1 MLEQQLPDFV
11 SAEDVIARF
20 DAEEKSRLTGE
31 LELRRVE
38 DRMVRLRQAVQ
49 PKHAYKTG
57 NRGEEDGELKGD
69 RNERR
74 PAVQRPSP
82 DIERVI
88 DDRGIPLHSVCGQ
101 RARDSTE
108 QRDQRHFRAREAE

>member
-1 MLEQQLPDFV
+1 MLEQQLPHFV

-49 PKHAYKTG
+49 PKHAYKSG
-57 NRGEEDGELKGD
+57 NRGEENRELKGD
-69 RNERR
+69 WNERR
-74 PAVQRPSP
+74 PAVQRTAAH
-82 DIERVI
+82 IERII
-88 DDRGIPLHSVCGQ
+88 DDRGIPLHSVCCE

-108 QRDQRHFRAREAE
+108 QRDQRD